1 MTTAFHV
8 PEDLALRT
16 DLTVHQC
23 TTILHLRRKI
33 KTLKTRVAGLPAKK
47 EGYEKEIADLT
58 LTEEK
63 LLEVCK

>member
-8 PEDLALRT
+8 PADLALRT

-47 EGYEKEIADLT
+47 EGY
-58 LTEEK
+58 
-63 LLEVCK
+63 